1 MEKSS
6 KIEKNL
12 VSEENIL
19 NWNSV
24 QDSFQKAFGR
34 RFIQVGSKIYLY

>member
-19 NWNSV
+19 NCNSL
-24 QDSFQKAFGR
+24 QDSFQKAFC
-34 RFIQVGSKIYLY
+34 SDIY